1 MEEIKDT
8 FLHPKVPL
16 DFQNNYRVG
25 AYLQRY
31 LDGFKEKKILGAK
44 CSQCGRVV
52 VPPRKYCGA
61 CNLVMEEFVELP
73 QEGVLEN
80 FTVGHVTL
88 EKGQLNK
95 AESPYVLGMV
105 RLDGAGNAMLAR
117 LNVAP
122 AEARTGMKVKA
133 VWKDQVEGEYSD
145 LDCFE
150 PA

>member
-8 FLHPKVPL
+8 FLHPAVPL

-25 AYLQRY
+25 AYMQRY

-52 VPPRKYCGA
+52 VPPRKYCGD

-73 QEGVLEN
+73 QEGTLEN
-80 FTVGHVTL
+80 FTVGHVVL
-88 EKGQLNK
+88 EKGQLNR
-95 AESPYVLGMV
+95 AEAPYVIGMV
-105 RLDGAGNAMLAR
+105 KLDGASNALLAR
-117 LNVAP
+117 LQVAP
-122 AEARTGMKVKA
+122 ADARTGMKVKA
-133 VWKDQVEGEYSD
+133 VWQDQVEGEYSD